1 VFEVGLLSTALSF
14 YAFGLAV
21 FLSYKS
27 PKWRSSPFAIAGLL
41 TTFFI
46 CVLAVA
52 NLFGVGQGLKVAY
65 AGESYAFTNVLLTI
79 LALLAVLF
87 IERSR
92 REKVVQELKYQAS
105 HDPLTRLPNRT
116 NFIQTLAN
124 EVSAAAP
131 TDGELAV
138 FLLDLDR
145 FKDINDTLGHP
156 VGDYL
161 LQELATRLSEQM
173 PQRATLARFGG
184 DEFALL
190 LTDVHSTAVVE
201 NFANF
206 VLEEIRH
213 PFAMDDLTLEVDA
226 SIGIAKFPEHG
237 TTHDEL
243 LQHADIAM
251 YKAKY
256 HHTGYELYCSADDP
270 HNIRSLTLTR
280 DLRRAIE
287 GQQLEVVF
295 QPKVNVQEGNVT
307 GAEVLA
313 RWQRPGQGYVS
324 AEEFIT
330 HAEITGLIFPLTKW
344 VLNAALERGSEW
356 RQAGYDIDI
365 AINLYA
371 RLLHHATIVPTIA
384 SMLRKWDYPAN
395 RLTLEITENAI
406 LVDPTHAMEMV
417 AQIADLGVKVSIDDF
432 GTGYSSLAYLKNLA
446 VHELKI
452 DKSFV
457 LSMTENAS
465 DRTIVKSVIS
475 LAHDLGLTVVAEGIE
490 TPGSLS
496 ILEEFGCD
504 TGQGYLFGRPM
515 PASNF
520 ENLVRSEQSGKAG
533 HPKVEA
539 KGADGE
545 DCRVIS
551 MVGARD
557 RSRSTDS
564 NDT

>member
-1 VFEVGLLSTALSF
+1 
-14 YAFGLAV
+14 
-21 FLSYKS
+21 
-27 PKWRSSPFAIAGLL
+27 
-41 TTFFI
+41 
-46 CVLAVA
+46 
-52 NLFGVGQGLKVAY
+52 
-65 AGESYAFTNVLLTI
+65 
-79 LALLAVLF
+79 
-87 IERSR
+87 
-92 REKVVQELKYQAS
+92 
-105 HDPLTRLPNRT
+105 
-116 NFIQTLAN
+116 
-124 EVSAAAP
+124 
-131 TDGELAV
+131 
-138 FLLDLDR
+138 
-145 FKDINDTLGHP
+145 
-156 VGDYL
+156 
-161 LQELATRLSEQM
+161 
-173 PQRATLARFGG
+173 
-184 DEFALL
+184 
-190 LTDVHSTAVVE
+190 
-201 NFANF
+201 
-206 VLEEIRH
+206 
-213 PFAMDDLTLEVDA
+213 
-226 SIGIAKFPEHG
+226 
-237 TTHDEL
+237 
-243 LQHADIAM
+243 
-251 YKAKY
+251 
-256 HHTGYELYCSADDP
+256 
-270 HNIRSLTLTR
+270 
-280 DLRRAIE
+280 
-287 GQQLEVVF
+287 
-295 QPKVNVQEGNVT
+295 
-307 GAEVLA
+307 
-313 RWQRPGQGYVS
+313 
-324 AEEFIT
+324 
-330 HAEITGLIFPLTKW
+330 
-344 VLNAALERGSEW
+344 
-356 RQAGYDIDI
+356 
-365 AINLYA
+365 
-371 RLLHHATIVPTIA
+371 
-384 SMLRKWDYPAN
+384 MLRKWGYPAN